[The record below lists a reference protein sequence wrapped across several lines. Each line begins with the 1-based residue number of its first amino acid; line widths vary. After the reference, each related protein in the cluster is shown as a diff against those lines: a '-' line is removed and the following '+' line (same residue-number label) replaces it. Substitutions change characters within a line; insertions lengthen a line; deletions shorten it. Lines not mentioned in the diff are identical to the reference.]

1 MNIAKLEK
9 HGFKFDNGEWSKSI
23 DFREYPWYQLN
34 NSQAHLKIDPDD
46 GKLSV
51 ELEFTYRDDG
61 VDVDMTIVI
70 PLDELWELIEAGVI
84 KKGR

>member
-51 ELEFTYRDDG
+51 ELEFTYHDDG

-70 PLDELWELIEAGVI
+70 PLDEVSQLIAEGILV
-84 KKGR
+84 KE

>member
-70 PLDELWELIEAGVI
+70 PLDEVSQLIAEGILV
-84 KKGR
+84 KE